1 MLLKHAFLSIL
12 FLSFLQ
18 VDAQVFTLEQAE
30 QRAQVY
36 YPTAK
41 LKKNYRDIAQLNQ
54 SNISKSWIPQFNT
67 SGQATYQSDVT
78 KISIPNAPFAVEPL
92 SKEQFKFNI
101 DLNQLIYDGGLTKAQ
116 QSIASVNGDME
127 EAKVEAELHSLRER
141 IQQLYLGTLYLDQ
154 LIQQVDYVKEDLQQG
169 INKMNAQLEGGVV
182 YRSSVD
188 VLKAEL
194 LKTEQREIELQ
205 SSRSAMIGA
214 LGILTDTV
222 LSQQIKLEMPI
233 KNNTAAQGFVG
244 IQASIFSLQK
254 ELTLKQ
260 SAVLKA
266 KNNPKANFFVQG
278 GYGRPG
284 LNMLKNEFD
293 FYGIG
298 GIRFNWS
305 ISNLYTNKNEKR
317 LIDINRQNILLL
329 EETFNKNTKVQVNQF
344 EKELGKLKALIEK
357 DQSIVA
363 LRKSIKEAAT
373 AQLEAGVIT
382 SNDYLRELH
391 AEDVARQS
399 LKAHEIQLVQVELQL
414 SMLIGNTSKN

>member
-18 VDAQVFTLEQAE
+18 VDAQVFTLDQAE

-116 QSIASVNGDME
+116 QSIASVHGDME

-317 LIDINRQNILLL
+317 VIDINRQNILLQ

-399 LKAHEIQLVQVELQL
+399 LKAHEIQLVQAELQL